1 MVITDADGNDVIAI
15 RSMAYLAMSYDH
27 RSIDGA
33 DASRFLAAVKKRIE
47 GGEFEGEVG
56 L

>member
-1 MVITDADGNDVIAI
+1 MVIADADGNEVIGI

-33 DASRFLAAVKKRIE
+33 DASRFLQAVKRRIE
-47 GGEFEGEVG
+47 AGDFEGDLG